1 MALDPQYIALI
12 IYASIY
18 VVLFIFIGVYVY
30 YARKK
35 QEDSKEAVNKLEEA
49 KRQRVETP
57 QSYFEQ
63 VWYAREI
70 YTAIIVHL
78 YDQAT
83 DIAVMYQWGQ
93 LTKRELNGENLESV
107 NMLTFFIPGIAFIM
121 LYRFITMA
129 FALYE
134 DTRYGRKLREFKHNE
149 APETELEKML
159 EPFEK
164 KSCLQILWDMVLAL
178 FDLYFLKVVYDEF
191 WAGEYKP
198 NVKHRSLQLVEALFE
213 SMPQVVLQTVFLL
226 RYTASVS
233 AVDDTISI
241 GLIVVSI
248 AASILSI
255 ANKYAWFDQQA
266 VVTIAK
272 EFNGGKRGEFYCSWR
287 FIVRSV
293 WRWCDL
299 CCRFVIF
306 SLLWV
311 IIGGAY
317 ILVYAAASY
326 LFYYFIVLDR
336 IKMNEANFGTA
347 CWRLPFASL
356 ESSWIGS
363 GIEANL
369 WYRLLATT
377 ICIVGIILDW
387 EWHFCILRLLDHGVM
402 MIIIAVVGFVTFDF
416 DCPKT
421 LCSDNAK
428 RDVWNV
434 PIIQVFILLGLISYV
449 IEFITYMIIQIKW
462 FGIIKQTL
470 KGREFFGIVLFGDE
484 ELDIPFYYLTYH
496 VETES
501 ENENN
506 TGMSYTNTLKVL
518 EKNNMEDAEKLAEAL
533 ESIFKGDAAD
543 LNYII
548 SSGDIVINHEH
559 CRVFKYGIQVKCY
572 QNVYTKSKQQKF
584 GDQAREF
591 IAKLYDKNGKY
602 WPKVVE
608 LFHSRFQPEEQVRM
622 RWVLEFS
629 FEPREFLILNIDEDG
644 GFNEYGE
651 GARQP
656 VVEKYRFGQVV
667 KRYNAEVEVFNAHNV
682 KNLKNQDTD
691 VTIKAIKRT
700 DRNQKY
706 SARNGDMFA
715 RERMVLDRLSQLR
728 KSASV
733 EKYTFGQVVKR
744 YNAEVQVFNA
754 HNVKDL
760 RDGRRNR
767 ETDVTIKAIKR
778 NHNNTYS
785 TRNEDL
791 FARERM
797 VLDRLS
803 QTSKIG
809 ILPYMGWDDSY
820 DTFYIVTK
828 RLFGDKILDRVTS
841 QKRKMTEKQ
850 LVMYIRDMFEI
861 VSVVH
866 SNDIAMRNLSL
877 NNFQFESN
885 DDSNTNRRDNVLYLT
900 HYEGARMVENSD
912 EPKYGNLSGK
922 VVFLS
927 PELCQVIYRRL
938 FKTRKWEKDISGKM
952 YMASD
957 VWALGIV
964 AYYLVTGHH
973 PFYTEKA
980 ESNKL
985 KRTLNNI
992 INHTIFDFEAHNID
1006 PFHLQSTNKLFQDFL
1021 NRVLCKDYKKRATVQ
1036 EALDDPFLSPDTI
1049 EKLDG
1054 NQPIK
1059 DEILTRLRRTK
1070 IRNKLHER
1078 ITEIRAKQI
1087 ARKEEIQRIKYGDD
1101 GGQKQEEQQVAG
1113 DAIAA
1118 SPDLAGAGDEEEEEK
1133 QAINAGNDEEQEM
1146 VAVHDSDLQQLQK
1159 TDTQVLRIVEANMQ
1173 EEMEKQFKRMDLDG
1187 DGYTTVDEL
1196 VGLLTSMKFAKSY
1209 ARTEA
1214 ERIMKELDENGDG
1227 VIDFKEFSKAWVAK
1241 ALTID
1246 QEYAQQIFDAFDENG
1261 DGFIDIDELRHILF
1275 PDGEEEED
1283 DAEQED
1289 MDDED
1294 DADLD
1299 KLTGAECTEAAKQQS
1314 AVKTAELIR
1323 TLKQLDENGDEKI
1336 SFDEFLK
1343 AMGNSK
1349 DGNEEQEDAVPFLAV
1364 YNNITFREINAD
1376 GMLKAFE
1383 DEADYITLE
1392 ERAANQKA
1400 AGGAGGGREEHAD
1413 EEEEE
1418 KKYDDEED
1426 VLYAP
1431 QEAAAAAT
1439 ETTTAGDEERGDG
1452 DDGEAA
1458 IKQHITLN
1466 IEGGG
1471 RAAENATT
1479 APQDY

>member
-336 IKMNEANFGTA
+336 IKMNEAN
-347 CWRLPFASL
+347 
-356 ESSWIGS
+356 
-363 GIEANL
+363 L

-548 SSGDIVINHEH
+548 SSGDIVINHDH
-559 CRVFKYGIQVKCY
+559 CKPFKYGIQVKCY

-584 GDQAREF
+584 GDQAKEF

-706 SARNGDMFA
+706 SARNGDM
-715 RERMVLDRLSQLR
+715 
-728 KSASV
+728 
-733 EKYTFGQVVKR
+733 
-744 YNAEVQVFNA
+744 
-754 HNVKDL
+754 
-760 RDGRRNR
+760 
-767 ETDVTIKAIKR
+767 
-778 NHNNTYS
+778 
-785 TRNEDL
+785 

-927 PELCQVIYRRL
+927 PELCQIIYRRL

-1146 VAVHDSDLQQLQK
+1146 VAVHHSDLQQLQK

-1392 ERAANQKA
+1392 ERAANQNA